1 MLVQFLG
8 YNHNHEGDLI
18 MLSMK
23 LVEFLVNVWREKL
36 GAYAWVNKS
45 CLSERNMNIWVKF
58 YIEIWMEK

>member
-8 YNHNHEGDLI
+8 YIHNHGGDLI

-23 LVEFLVNVWREKL
+23 LVEFLVWREKL
-36 GAYAWVNKS
+36 GVYAWVNKL